1 MSGTGSID
9 VPLVI
14 IFGRVLVPRLR
25 ALRLDRAYSQ
35 AELAR
40 RAGVSRKT
48 VMKAEASGEIRPASV
63 RRLAKALGVR
73 PAVLQA
79 SQSSST

>member
-1 MSGTGSID
+1 
-9 VPLVI
+9 
-14 IFGRVLVPRLR
+14 
-25 ALRLDRAYSQ
+25 
-35 AELAR
+35 
-40 RAGVSRKT
+40 
-48 VMKAEASGEIRPASV
+48 MKAEASGEIRPASV